1 MSLNV
6 FLKEFKESV
15 FLKASRPSQR
25 PYENKL
31 PPAKLT
37 KIENVNVLAR
47 QFSTDLNRAMVCS
60 MFLPFKI
67 SWLHLSRFVV
77 KLTNASLCIV
87 AISTN
92 VKRLATFASHA
103 FKLTF
108 KLINNSNRVH
118 GMTK

>member
-15 FLKASRPSQR
+15 ILKASRPSQR

-31 PPAKLT
+31 LPAKLT

-47 QFSTDLNRAMVCS
+47 QFSTDLNRAIVCS

-67 SWLHLSRFVV
+67 SWFHLSRFVA
-77 KLTNASLCIV
+77 KLTNASLCIFV
-87 AISTN
+87 ISTN
-92 VKRLATFASHA
+92 VTRLATFVSHA